1 MRVLVVIERGPAQR
15 FLVKLLTRK
24 VIEEI
29 LILVNG
35 NRYPQA
41 MVSALTKGSFEKVVD
56 HDELASLSAD
66 LILSEHAASWDLTNN
81 KT

>member
-15 FLVKLLTRK
+15 LLVKLATRK

-29 LILVNG
+29 LALVNG
-35 NRYPQA
+35 KRYSQA
-41 MVSALTKGSFEKVVD
+41 MVSALTKGSFEKVVED
-56 HDELASLSAD
+56 GELARMSAD
-66 LILSEHAASWDLTNN
+66 LILTERAASWDLANN